1 MQSLVESLL
10 PPKKKTKLILWVF
23 DSITQ
28 GLSKFVPYLIDPDIA
43 ICFGRHH
50 GGKYM
55 FLKGYSKIS
64 RSFFLI
70 ISKCS

>member
-1 MQSLVESLL
+1 MQSLIESLL

-50 GGKYM
+50 GSKYM
-55 FLKGYSKIS
+55 FLKGYSEIS

>member
-1 MQSLVESLL
+1 MQSLIESLL

-55 FLKGYSKIS
+55 FLEGYSEIS

>member
-1 MQSLVESLL
+1 MQFLIESLL

-55 FLKGYSKIS
+55 FLKGYSEIS